1 MKPMF
6 GRLCA
11 AALLVALPGAIKA
24 EEPMGFADQVDAI
37 VADHL
42 KTHPEEVEQIVKD
55 YLAAHPEVIRDAI
68 VDMLKKSRAAH
79 AQASRPQASPDKT
92 VALHS
97 DAAQLSDSPHQVT
110 IGAKTGDVTL
120 VEFFD
125 YNCHFCKR
133 ALSDTLALL
142 SAEPNLKIVLREFPV
157 LGPQSVEAARVAIAL
172 RMEDVDGTKYLEFH
186 KRMLGRPGLNDQ
198 ASALSVATELGFDP
212 VKLEQDMASEE
223 VQNTL
228 AESAKLAADLGLA
241 GTPSYIV
248 GDKLIVGA
256 VGLASLEEEIKSE
269 RNH

>member
-24 EEPMGFADQVDAI
+24 EEPMGFADQVEAI

-79 AQASRPQASPDKT
+79 AQASRLQASPDKT

-110 IGAKTGDVTL
+110 IGAKNGDVTL

-125 YNCHFCKR
+125 YNCHYCKR

-157 LGPQSVEAARVAIAL
+157 LGPQSVEAARVAIAV

-186 KRMLGRPGLNDQ
+186 KRMFGQPGLNDQ
-198 ASALSVATELGFDP
+198 ARALSVATELGFDP
-212 VKLEQDMASEE
+212 VRLEQDMASEE

-248 GDKLIVGA
+248 GGKLIVGA

>member
-1 MKPMF
+1 MKPTF

-11 AALLVALPGAIKA
+11 AALLVVLPGATKA
-24 EEPMGFADQVDAI
+24 EEPTGLADQVEAI
-37 VADHL
+37 VTDHL
-42 KTHPEEVEQIVKD
+42 KNHPEEVEQIVKG
-55 YLAAHPEVIRDAI
+55 YLAAHPEVVRDAI

-79 AQASRPQASPDKT
+79 AQASPDKT
-92 VALHS
+92 VALRS

-110 IGAKTGDVTL
+110 IGAKNGDVTL
-120 VEFFD
+120 IEFFD
-125 YNCHFCKR
+125 YNCHYCKR
-133 ALSDTLALL
+133 ALSDTLALM
-142 SAEPNLKIVLREFPV
+142 SAEPDLKIVLREFPV
-157 LGPQSVEAARVAIAL
+157 LGPQSVDAARVAIAV
-172 RMEDVDGTKYLEFH
+172 RMEDVDGAKYLEFH
-186 KRMLGRPGLNDQ
+186 KRMLGRSGLNDQ

-256 VGLASLEEEIKSE
+256 VGLASLEEKIKLE

>member
-11 AALLVALPGAIKA
+11 AALLVASPGSIKA
-24 EEPMGFADQVDAI
+24 EEPTEFGDRVEAI
-37 VADHL
+37 VANHL
-42 KTHPEEVEQIVKD
+42 KNHPDEVERIVKD

-79 AQASRPQASPDKT
+79 AQASPDKT
-92 VALHS
+92 AALHS
-97 DAAQLSDSPHQVT
+97 DAVQLSATPHQVT
-110 IGAKTGDVTL
+110 IGAKNGDTTL

-125 YNCHFCKR
+125 YNCHYCKR

-142 SAEPNLKIVLREFPV
+142 SADPNLKIVLREFPV
-157 LGPQSVEAARVAIAL
+157 LGPQSVEAARVAIAV
-172 RMEDVDGTKYLEFH
+172 RMEDVDGSKYLEFH
-186 KRMLGRPGLNDQ
+186 KRMLGQPGLNDQ
-198 ASALSVATELGFDP
+198 ARALSVAAELGFDP

-228 AESAKLAADLGLA
+228 AENAKLAEELGLT
-241 GTPSYIV
+241 GTPSYVV
-248 GDKLIVGA
+248 GERLIVGA
-256 VGLASLEEEIKSE
+256 VGLASLEENIKLE

>member
-1 MKPMF
+1 MKAMF

-11 AALLVALPGAIKA
+11 AALLVAAPGAIKA
-24 EEPMGFADQVDAI
+24 EEPAAFADQVEAI

-42 KTHPEEVEQIVKD
+42 KNHPDQVERIVKD

-79 AQASRPQASPDKT
+79 AQAPPDKT
-92 VALHS
+92 AALHS
-97 DAAQLSDSPHQVT
+97 DAAELSDSPHQVT
-110 IGAKTGDVTL
+110 IGAKNGDVTL

-125 YNCHFCKR
+125 YNCHFCRR

-157 LGPQSVEAARVAIAL
+157 LGPQSVEAARVAIAV
-172 RMEDVDGTKYLEFH
+172 RMEDPDGAKYLEFH
-186 KRMLGRPGLNDQ
+186 KRMFGQPGLNDQ
-198 ASALSVATELGFDP
+198 ARALSVATELGFDP

-223 VQNTL
+223 VKNTL
-228 AESAKLAADLGLA
+228 AESAKLAAELGLT
-241 GTPSYIV
+241 GTPSYVV
-248 GDKLIVGA
+248 GERLIVGA
-256 VGLASLEEEIKSE
+256 VGLASLEGEIKSE